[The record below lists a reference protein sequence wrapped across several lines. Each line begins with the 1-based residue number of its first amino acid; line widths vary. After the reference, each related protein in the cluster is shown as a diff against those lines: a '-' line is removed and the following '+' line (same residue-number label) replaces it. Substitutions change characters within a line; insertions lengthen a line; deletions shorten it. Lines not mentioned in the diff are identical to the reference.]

1 MVSSLTE
8 VYGVENDDEAFDLME
23 VELFEIKQ
31 FFLSKPLLWL
41 TATAKLK
48 RLKEISAC
56 LENDNS
62 TGVFF
67 PAPEKQQVAPLAWWK
82 AYIQFKTSLK
92 NRIAQAHSPFAL
104 IQLIEAGLRIEA
116 LYLELVPTVNVIEA
130 QPVFGKEPDPM
141 VLQNGFSLIAQLQL
155 VSWEEI
161 IKNKDKFTFDFLVAL
176 KRLSLLRQ
184 YVQA

>member
-1 MVSSLTE
+1 MASNLAH

-48 RLKEISAC
+48 RLKEINSC
-56 LENDNS
+56 LENDTS
-62 TGVFF
+62 TGIVFSV
-67 PAPEKQQVAPLAWWK
+67 PEKPQVAPLAWWK
-82 AYIQFKTSLK
+82 AYSQFKTKLK
-92 NRIAQAHSPFAL
+92 NGIAQAQSPCAL
-104 IQLIEAGLRIEA
+104 IQLIEAGLCLEA
-116 LYLELVPTVNVIEA
+116 QYLELVPIVNVIEA

-141 VLQNGFSLIAQLQL
+141 VLQHGFSLIAQLQL

>member
-1 MVSSLTE
+1 MDRNLAQ
-8 VYGVENDDEAFDLME
+8 VYGVENDEEAFDLME
-23 VELFEIKQ
+23 SELFEIKQ
-31 FFLSKPLLWL
+31 FFLTKPLLWL

-67 PAPEKQQVAPLAWWK
+67 SAPEKHQVAPLAWWK
-82 AYIQFKTSLK
+82 AYSLFKTSLK
-92 NRIAQAHSPFAL
+92 NRIAQVHSPFAL
-104 IQLIEAGLRIEA
+104 IQLIETGLRIEVQ
-116 LYLELVPTVNVIEA
+116 YLELVPMLNVIEA
-130 QPVFGKEPDPM
+130 QPVYGKEPDPM
-141 VLQNGFSLIAQLQL
+141 ILQHGFSLIAQLQL
-155 VSWEEI
+155 VSWEAI